1 MGSFF
6 LPWPRGNNFVSEVFP
21 APASTST
28 TMSSDI
34 EWAVTR
40 NNSAFLLKK
49 RGCPKPFS
57 TDPMNLTNKNSQR
70 YNGYLHKKALGVSAI
85 DKGFALT
92 VKKPSRA
99 NRPGRSTQ
107 RTEMKSG
114 ARTSLSKVKSMMVKQ
129 RYRKDLTK
137 AALRRAAAIIRSQK
151 PLPARKGAKT
161 TTSSKKSD

>member
-1 MGSFF
+1 MNENLVRLCPQCLIEGKIYRNIINVS
-6 LPWPRGNNFVSEVFP
+6 VSELTVH
-21 APASTST
+21 ST
-28 TMSSDI
+28 TSDNCSLSRAFKMSSDI
-34 EWAVTR
+34 AWAVTR

-114 ARTSLSKVKSMMVKQ
+114 ARTSLSKVRNQ
-129 RYRKDLTK
+129 FP
-137 AALRRAAAIIRSQK
+137 I
-151 PLPARKGAKT
+151 
-161 TTSSKKSD
+161 